1 VRLLDGVAVA
11 RPGKVGR
18 PRKRLDSLCADKAY
32 SSKAN
37 RVALRRRRIPHDIP
51 EKDDQKAN
59 RVRKASRGGRP
70 PNFQPERYKQ
80 RNYIERLMNRRKQYR
95 AVATRYDKLA
105 CRYRATVQIAD
116 IFIWLRAK
124 PDRRKP

>member
-1 VRLLDGVAVA
+1 
-11 RPGKVGR
+11 
-18 PRKRLDSLCADKAY
+18 LDSLCADKAY

-37 RVALRRRRIPHDIP
+37 RRALRTRRIPHDIP

-70 PNFQPERYKQ
+70 PSFRPERYKQ
-80 RNYIERLMNRRKQYR
+80 RNHIERLMNRRKQYR

-124 PDRRKP
+124 PDRREP